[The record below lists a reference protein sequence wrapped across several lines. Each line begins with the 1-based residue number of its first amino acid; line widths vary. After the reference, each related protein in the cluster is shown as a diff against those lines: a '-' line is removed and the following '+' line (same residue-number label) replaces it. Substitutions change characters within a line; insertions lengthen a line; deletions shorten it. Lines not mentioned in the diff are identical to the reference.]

1 MGRMAV
7 ALADPLPLPCGAVLP
22 NRIAKAPMTEGL
34 ADAHDDAT
42 PALARLYG
50 RWADGGAGLLITGN
64 AMVDRRYL
72 ERAGNVVVDGAG
84 DEAALRDWATAARR
98 GGGHAWVQLS
108 HPGRQCTRFHT
119 ARPVAPS
126 AVRLPVAGMFARPRA
141 LEEGE
146 IHEAI
151 AAFAT
156 AAATVR
162 RAGFTGVQVHGAHG
176 YLVSQFLSPRTN
188 LRRDGWGGPL
198 PRRAR
203 FLLEVVQAVRGAV
216 GPSFPVA
223 VKLNASDFLRG
234 GFEPEDAVAVAR
246 WLAAERVDLIEVSGG
261 TYERLAFAGHDG
273 RAAAT
278 RAREAYF
285 LEHAAAL
292 RTAAAGVPLM
302 VSGGFRTPAAMATAL
317 AVGDLDVVGIGRPF
331 CVDPGFPRRVL
342 AGDGAPLPAPERAFG
357 DGRGPWS
364 PASRSASVRALH
376 AQAATAWCYAQQ
388 YRLAEGQDADLRLR
402 PSVVLVRHLAREAS
416 AGTVRRLRRAR
427 TRGRARA
434 RQAAGT

>member
-7 ALADPLPLPCGAVLP
+7 ALAAPLPLPCGAVLP
-22 NRIAKAPMTEGL
+22 NRLAKAPMTEGL
-34 ADAHDDAT
+34 ADARDDAT

-50 RWADGGAGLLITGN
+50 RWADGGAGLLVTGN

-72 ERAGNVVVDGAG
+72 ERAGNVVVDR
-84 DEAALRDWATAARR
+84 DSDVAALRAWATAAGRS
-98 GGGHAWVQLS
+98 GGHAWVQLS
-108 HPGRQCTRFHT
+108 HPGRQSTRFHT

-151 AAFAT
+151 AAFAR
-156 AAATVR
+156 AAAVVQ

-188 LRRDGWGGPL
+188 RRRDGWGGPL
-198 PRRAR
+198 PHRAR

-216 GPSFPVA
+216 GPAFPVA
-223 VKLNASDFLRG
+223 VKLNASDFQRG
-234 GFEPEDAVAVAR
+234 GFEPEDAVTVAR

-292 RTAAAGVPLM
+292 RRAAAGVPLM
-302 VSGGFRTPAAMATAL
+302 VSGGFRTPAAMAAAL
-317 AVGDLDVVGIGRPF
+317 AAADLDVVGIGRPF
-331 CVDPGFPRRVL
+331 CVDPGFPLRLL
-342 AGDGAPLPAPERAFG
+342 AGDGAPLPAPERAFAR
-357 DGRGPWS
+357 GRGPWS
-364 PASRSASVRALH
+364 PSSRSATVRALH

-388 YRLAEGQDADLRLR
+388 YRLAAGAEPDVRRR
-402 PSVVLVRHLAREAS
+402 PAAELVRHLAREAS
-416 AGTVRRLRRAR
+416 AGTARRLRRAR
-427 TRGRARA
+427 GRRGA